1 MTQSYLIF
9 DFGGNEEA
17 AQQAAHRIEGW
28 KQGFRLGT
36 KLQLKFDRQ
45 DSEDAKDPEGA
56 GHIRLLVR
64 LDFSE
69 HEKLSYTRWFERIP
83 AEAPFKGLPL
93 EVVRSGDPGY
103 EKTAEAFG
111 ELK

>member
-17 AQQAAHRIEGW
+17 AQQAARRIEGW
-28 KQGFRLGT
+28 KQSFRLGT

-45 DSEDAKDPEGA
+45 DSVDAKDSGG

-93 EVVRSGDPGY
+93 EIVRSTDAGY
-103 EKTAEAFG
+103 EKTAEAFA

>member
-45 DSEDAKDPEGA
+45 DSDKAKESAG

-93 EVVRSGDPGY
+93 EVVRSGDADFD
-103 EKTAEAFG
+103 KTAEAFG
-111 ELK
+111 EMK